1 MKSEIFENAICNR
14 NQIRFLYGLNE
25 IVLDP
30 YFIGRE
36 RGRKVIYGKILNSS
50 EIRKFEFYKIVN
62 IKIIGRMRFLP
73 LIPIIPHI
81 N

>member
-1 MKSEIFENAICNR
+1 MKSEIFENAIFNR

-36 RGRKVIYGKILNSS
+36 SGRKVIYGKLLNSS
-50 EIRKFEFYKIVN
+50 EIRKFKFYKIAN
-62 IKIIGRMRFLP
+62 IKIIGRIRFTP